1 MNNTLLFIFVYD
13 DNSLCLKS
21 SCDTWY
27 KSCQKC
33 KDLMQPLQIP
43 FYYNQ
48 LSTCNCC
55 RKFVLDEIEYRGPLY
70 EKIKKCLPWLNMFK
84 IYVTYDIS
92 KNVQRANITVSAPIE
107 RHSWLQRHLEYNST
121 FLKKMSISNMKMG
134 KFWI

>member
-21 SCDTWY
+21 SCDTWN

-55 RKFVLDEIEYRGPLY
+55 RKFVLDEIEYRGSLF
-70 EKIKKCLPWLNMFK
+70 EKIKKCLPWLFMFK
-84 IYVTYDIS
+84 IFVFYRRNRSSHHGVESHVWLLSGCLVAQNEIKT
-92 KNVQRANITVSAPIE
+92 RAFCHTPAQLLVKI
-107 RHSWLQRHLEYNST
+107 
-121 FLKKMSISNMKMG
+121 
-134 KFWI
+134 